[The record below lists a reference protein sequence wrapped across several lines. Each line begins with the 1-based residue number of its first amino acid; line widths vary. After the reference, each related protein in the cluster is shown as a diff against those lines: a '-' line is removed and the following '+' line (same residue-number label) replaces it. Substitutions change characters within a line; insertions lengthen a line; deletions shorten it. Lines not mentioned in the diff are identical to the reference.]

1 MLLRLAQCVLKGWCN
16 GTPVAI
22 TCSSSRDKL
31 FIYPWLSAGSRH
43 IYTKGFK
50 KTIYM
55 QIIQV
60 MHGIQM
66 CVSSVKV
73 RTSLFA

>member
-1 MLLRLAQCVLKGWCN
+1 MRYIIGLL
-16 GTPVAI
+16 
-22 TCSSSRDKL
+22 
-31 FIYPWLSAGSRH
+31 GSRH

-55 QIIQV
+55 QIIQI

-66 CVSSVKV
+66 CPSSVKV
-73 RTSLFA
+73 SISFHLFCFIMHHYFDLVLM